1 MYYPYFRGKQYDL
14 ITIRECASI
23 MSEQGFVPIIEPVKE
38 ALNGLIRAID
48 SVSDAGGSISLIVN
62 PQYGD
67 LSEDPSSLI
76 ELLGD
81 KYEDSANVIAGVLL
95 TDETDVHQVV
105 NILESVGQRKKL
117 FIHAGFTDPRGL
129 LNLLPVNDD
138 SAHVFLYGHNGR
150 LYQRNFS
157 DFEKI
162 VVKNGFEKRANRLH
176 PAVEFFS
183 DLHVTFEDDGAEGF
197 GDFLIAGDDYSEGGG
212 PAYAVAIHLTFI
224 DDEQDDGMYI
234 HHFKS
239 DRFETP
245 TDPAG
250 KFAEA
255 LSKLVIEAQ
264 RPGTKV
270 LRTRAVDEFIE
281 LHGRGHF
288 PGLGYVKKL
297 SMQHHIEVMADY
309 FQGRE

>member
-138 SAHVFLYGHNGR
+138 SAHVFLDGHNGR

>member
-81 KYEDSANVIAGVLL
+81 KYEESANVIAGVLL

-138 SAHVFLYGHNGR
+138 SAHVFLDGHNGR

-197 GDFLIAGDDYSEGGG
+197 GDFLIAGDEYSEGGG

>member
-23 MSEQGFVPIIEPVKE
+23 MSVQGFVPIIEPVKE

-48 SVSDAGGSISLIVN
+48 SVCDAGGSISLIVN

-138 SAHVFLYGHNGR
+138 SAHVFLDGHNGR

-197 GDFLIAGDDYSEGGG
+197 GDFLIAGDEYSEGGG
-212 PAYAVAIHLTFI
+212 PAYAVAIHLTFV

>member
-14 ITIRECASI
+14 ITIRECADI
-23 MSEQGFVPIIEPVKE
+23 MSERGFVPIIEPVKE
-38 ALNGLIRAID
+38 AVNGLIRAID
-48 SVSDAGGSISLIVN
+48 AVSDAGGSISLIVN
-62 PQYGD
+62 PRYGD
-67 LSEDPSSLI
+67 LSADPSRLI
-76 ELLGD
+76 ELLD
-81 KYEDSANVIAGVLL
+81 SNYEHAANVYAGVLL
-95 TDETDVHQVV
+95 TDETDVRQIE

-117 FIHAGFTDPRGL
+117 FIHAGFTDARGL
-129 LNLLPVNDD
+129 LSILPRDDD
-138 SAHVFLYGHNGR
+138 SAHVFLDGYNGR
-150 LYQRNFS
+150 LYQRNFT

-197 GDFLIAGDDYSEGGG
+197 GDFLIVGDEYSEGGG

-224 DDEQDDGMYI
+224 DDDQDDGMYI

-255 LSKLVIEAQ
+255 LRKLVDEAL
-264 RPGTKV
+264 RPDTKIF
-270 LRTRAVDEFIE
+270 RTRAVDEFIE
-281 LHGRGHF
+281 LHERGHF

-309 FQGRE
+309 FHGRE

>member
-14 ITIRECASI
+14 ITIRECANI

-138 SAHVFLYGHNGR
+138 SAHVFLDGHNGR

-197 GDFLIAGDDYSEGGG
+197 GDFLIAGDEYSEGGG